1 MANVKR
7 IKPKRIG
14 NKVVIPCRLSFVHL
28 DAPWSKNDQIEKRY
42 CVSCIV
48 PKDDRETI
56 AAIEAAIEE
65 GKQMGKAGKWNGKIP
80 RLKEGPWYDGDETR
94 DDEAYRNS
102 MYFGANSKTAV
113 PTLNRLQEPIPPQE
127 IYSGCYGVVSVTF
140 FPYAGAANGIGAG
153 LNAVL
158 LTEQGDK
165 LGSGGNAAKDFEG
178 MDLGVDD
185 SLNDL

>member
-1 MANVKR
+1 
-7 IKPKRIG
+7 
-14 NKVVIPCRLSFVHL
+14 
-28 DAPWSKNDQIEKRY
+28 
-42 CVSCIV
+42 
-48 PKDDRETI
+48 
-56 AAIEAAIEE
+56 
-65 GKQMGKAGKWNGKIP
+65 
-80 RLKEGPWYDGDETR
+80 
-94 DDEAYRNS
+94 

-158 LTEQGDK
+158 LTEKGDK